1 MYDWVAL
8 LSVFALFINIVLYF
22 VEVWFSHG
30 VTMTLRNIIGAMFQ
44 IMACTSM
51 SSFRTS
57 GLKICCALS
66 LGELTIKGFLGLTI
80 SQFSLKYFV
89 HLLD

>member
-1 MYDWVAL
+1 MGSTVECFCIVHKYCFIFCG
-8 LSVFALFINIVLYF
+8 SV
-22 VEVWFSHG
+22 FSHG